1 VRDWKLAT
9 VQIKK
14 EELKEVKDFNSLL
27 AKLNEL
33 YDGKWVA
40 ILDNNDL
47 VADKTVQSVQKLA
60 EKKNSKI
67 VFLFHASKKGEL
79 LL

>member
-1 VRDWKLAT
+1 MAT
-9 VQIKK
+9 VQIKRN
-14 EELKEVKDFNSLL
+14 ELEGITDFTSFL

-40 ILDNNDL
+40 ILENNELIAED
-47 VADKTVQSVQKLA
+47 TVESVQKRA
-60 EKKNSKI
+60 KKQSSKI

-79 LL
+79 LLL

>member
-1 VRDWKLAT
+1 MAT

-14 EELKEVKDFNSLL
+14 EELKEVNDFNSLL

-40 ILDNNDL
+40 ILDNNEL
-47 VADKTVQSVQKLA
+47 VADKTVEGVRKLA
-60 EKKNSKI
+60 EKNKSKI